1 MLPDAK
7 RHAAVRCR
15 SPADWGRQRSPQMD
29 RSLSPPPARRPAY
42 SPRAQEVRGN
52 DGGRG
57 EAREAT
63 FYVGGLSY
71 SATADKVRSAFSRL
85 GPIREFKL
93 IIDRE
98 TSQSKG
104 FGFLTFEVCV
114 LCMCGAG
121 ATLWSRVHR
130 S

>member
-1 MLPDAK
+1 M
-7 RHAAVRCR
+7 H
-15 SPADWGRQRSPQMD
+15 

-42 SPRAQEVRGN
+42 SPVRGN

-63 FYVGGLSY
+63 FYVGGLNY
-71 SATADKVRSAFSRL
+71 STAADKVKSAFSRL

-93 IIDRE
+93 IFDRE

-104 FGFLTFEVCV
+104 FGFLTFEVCW
-114 LCMCGAG
+114 LCMRGA
-121 ATLWSRVHR
+121 RRYRR
-130 S
+130 STA